1 MFGGVEPLPQA
12 RPSGSLCEPRHS
24 PRRRLAWRRL
34 PRQPLAFCA
43 ALLLSLN
50 VAATAALAADRIRI
64 AAQKTGTLA
73 WELDI
78 IKAHGLDKEANLDI
92 QVVELASTEAGK
104 IALRSGSADLIVSD
118 WLWVARERALGDKL
132 VFYPYT
138 SQIGAV
144 MVPANSGIA
153 GLADLKGK
161 KLAVAG
167 GPLDKSW
174 LMLQAEARRGGL
186 DLNAQATIVYGAPP
200 LLSQKA
206 LQGENDATLTFWN
219 FCAELEGKGLKRGI
233 EMEAIERRLGASGPV
248 VMLGYA
254 FDAGWAAKNRS
265 AVARFLGVAAKAKD
279 ILANSEDEWRR
290 LAPRIGVSDNAGLEI
305 YRRRYSEGIPRRPIR
320 DQARDAVGLY
330 RVLADIGGAEL
341 VGPARELDKGT
352 FYDPETSD

>member
-1 MFGGVEPLPQA
+1 LA
-12 RPSGSLCEPRHS
+12 RQL
-24 PRRRLAWRRL
+24 
-34 PRQPLAFCA
+34 LAFCA
-43 ALLLSLN
+43 VCLTSLHL
-50 VAATAALAADRIRI
+50 AAAAAAADRIRI

-78 IKAHGLDKEANLDI
+78 IKAHGLDKAADLDI

-144 MVPANSGIA
+144 MVPANSAIA
-153 GLADLKGK
+153 ALADLKGK
-161 KLAVAG
+161 KLAIAG

-174 LMLQAEARRGGL
+174 LMLQAEARRVGL
-186 DLNAQATIVYGAPP
+186 DLRNQATIVYGAPP

-206 LQGENDATLTFWN
+206 LQRENDATLTFWN

-233 EMEAIERRLGASGPV
+233 DMEAIEKRLGASGPV
-248 VMLGYA
+248 AMLGYA
-254 FDAGWAAKNRS
+254 FDAGWAAKNKS
-265 AVARFLGVAAKAKD
+265 AVVRFLGVAAKAKD
-279 ILANSEDEWRR
+279 ILGNSEEEWRR
-290 LAPRIGVSDNAGLEI
+290 LAPRIGVSDNAGLAI
-305 YRRRYSEGIPRRPIR
+305 YRQRYSEGIPRRPIA
-320 DQARDAVGLY
+320 DEERDAISLY
-330 RVLADIGGAEL
+330 RVLADVGGAEL

-352 FYDPETSD
+352 FYDPEKSD